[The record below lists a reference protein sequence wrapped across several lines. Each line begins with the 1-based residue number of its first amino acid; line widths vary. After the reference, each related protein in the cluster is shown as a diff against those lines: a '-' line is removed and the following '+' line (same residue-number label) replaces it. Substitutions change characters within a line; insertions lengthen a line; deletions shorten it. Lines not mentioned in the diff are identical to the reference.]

1 MAVEKNG
8 KFWKISGIL
17 ILILVLIVIS
27 VFSMKYFVPACKML
41 SSEQGRAWIAGFVEK
56 AGILA
61 PLLFVLLMA
70 LQIIIAILPGGP
82 LEITA
87 GMLFGGFWGTVLT
100 VVGMFLGTLAVYGL
114 VRKFGTKLVD
124 IVIPEQKRKKFS
136 VLENQEKLAFW
147 VFVLFLIPG
156 IPKDLLTYIVSLT
169 NMSVKQFLT
178 LSTLARFPAMVAS
191 VLMGSSLTEGRY
203 WLCIVIACIAAIA
216 AFAGFY
222 FKNSIL
228 RHHENHKNHKNFK
241 KLY

>member
-1 MAVEKNG
+1 MTGEKSG
-8 KFWKISGIL
+8 KFWKIIGVL
-17 ILILVLIVIS
+17 IFVLVLLVIS
-27 VFSMKYFVPACKML
+27 VFAVKYLVPACKML

-61 PLLFVLLMA
+61 PVVFVLLMA

-100 VVGMFLGTLAVYGL
+100 VMGMLLGTLAVYGL

-124 IVIPEQKRKKFS
+124 IVIPEQKRRKFAI
-136 VLENQEKLAFW
+136 LENQEKLAFW

-156 IPKDLLTYIVSLT
+156 IPKDLLTYIVPLT
-169 NMSVKQFLT
+169 DMPARQFLM

-191 VLMGSSLTEGRY
+191 VLMGSSLTKGRY
-203 WLCIVIACIAAIA
+203 WLCIVIACMAAIA

-222 FKNSIL
+222 FRNSIL
-228 RHHENHKNHKNFK
+228 KKHAHHKNYK
-241 KLY
+241 KLNKLD